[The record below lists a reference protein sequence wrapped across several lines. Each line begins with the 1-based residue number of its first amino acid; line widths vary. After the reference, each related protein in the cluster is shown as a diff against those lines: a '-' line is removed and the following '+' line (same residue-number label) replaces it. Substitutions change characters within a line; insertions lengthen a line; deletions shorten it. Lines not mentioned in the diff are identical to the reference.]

1 MAENNTT
8 VMPARFDTQFSSYPE
23 MFKSLATQY
32 SGLPMDNILSAFA
45 RTSGGAAFAAN
56 PFIQNRRVKE
66 ISSLPKEYSYDKVS
80 EMIQSPDSNELP
92 LREISHSLEA
102 TASPYFKIRKTY
114 QDILTYHWYTFPEE
128 LEESEAKTKELLR
141 EMRLTEKIALAA
153 GIDRMAHQI
162 VGQCVQEG
170 KVFYTFRG
178 SVDKAHNKV
187 NYAYMQQ
194 LPQNWTKIVGQ
205 NNISKYTVAFDMM
218 YFSRPG
224 TNYLQF
230 GDLFEPYMDDFMSVY
245 SEIPMRDKKK
255 FVYAS
260 NKKGALEYIRHNA
273 SILPG
278 TPDVYYQ
285 GGRWYYWVTLPIDR
299 VWSFEIDDVSRNVA
313 PPLTGLFLSMTN
325 IAKYEQVQ
333 LSLVQNPLVAM
344 VLGEIPYRDD
354 TRATAEDAYKLSPS
368 GRRLFEQYW
377 YQMLAAN
384 NTTGVGLYLAPA
396 DNLHLEQLAEAPS
409 ATKISSDGYA
419 YAMQKSGI
427 GIIPATT
434 DPRAGT
440 VQVSM
445 QIECRFAS
453 IIYEQIER
461 MMNYIYS
468 SLNLKWSWRFH
479 MFGSLA
485 DDEQRM
491 KEAKDGM
498 TLGILPCTLEY
509 LAMIGRRLTDDLA
522 ISNLVLG
529 LGLMDKRLPLV
540 STYSAKQEKSGLP
553 PQAGRPREDN
563 IATEGKE
570 KDLDAGK

>member
-1 MAENNTT
+1 MIKK
-8 VMPARFDTQFSSYPE
+8 PE
-23 MFKSLATQY
+23 
-32 SGLPMDNILSAFA
+32 D
-45 RTSGGAAFAAN
+45 
-56 PFIQNRRVKE
+56 
-66 ISSLPKEYSYDKVS
+66 
-80 EMIQSPDSNELP
+80 NELP
-92 LREISHSLEA
+92 LRQVSHSLEA

-141 EMRLTEKIALAA
+141 EMRLTEKIATAA
-153 GIDRMAHQI
+153 GIERMAHQI

-170 KVFYTFRG
+170 KAFYTFRS

-187 NYAYMQQ
+187 NYAFMQQ
-194 LPQNWTKIVGQ
+194 LPQNWTKIVGS
-205 NNISKYTVAFDMM
+205 NNISKYTVAFNLM
-218 YFSRPG
+218 YFAQPG

-230 GDLFEPYMDDFMSVY
+230 GDLFEPYMNDFWNVY
-245 SEIPMRDKKK
+245 AEIPTKDKKK
-255 FVYAS
+255 FVYAQ
-260 NKKGALEYIRHNA
+260 KKGHGLGYIRAN
-273 SILPG
+273 SVSLPG
-278 TPDVYYQ
+278 NPEVYYQ
-285 GGRWYYWVTLPIDR
+285 GGRWYYWVVLPIDR

-354 TRATAEDAYKLSPS
+354 TQATTEDAYKLSPS

-377 YQMLAAN
+377 YQMLSAN

-396 DNLHLEQLAEAPS
+396 ENLHLEQLAEAPS
-409 ATKISSDGYA
+409 ATKISSDGYS

-445 QIECRFAS
+445 QIECRFAA

-468 SLNLKWSWRFH
+468 ELNLKWNWRFH

-491 KEAKDGM
+491 KEAKEGM

-509 LAMIGRRLTDDLA
+509 LAMMGRRITDDLA
-522 ISNLVLG
+522 ISNLILG

-553 PQAGRPREDN
+553 PQAGRPKEDKV
-563 IATEGKE
+563 ATDGKE
-570 KDLDAGK
+570 KDADAGL